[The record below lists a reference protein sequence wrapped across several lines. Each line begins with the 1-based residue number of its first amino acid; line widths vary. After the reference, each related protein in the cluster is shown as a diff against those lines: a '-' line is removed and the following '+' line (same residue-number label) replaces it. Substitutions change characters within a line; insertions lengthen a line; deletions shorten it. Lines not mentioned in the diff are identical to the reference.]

1 MTLPAWSGET
11 SPKPESFPRSL
22 NHPVP
27 ALGPRK
33 GFSLQ
38 QLATLPSL
46 SLTLSSSA
54 VVMIPFFII
63 NLLFIKHNYRG
74 VIEIIAAM

>member
-1 MTLPAWSGET
+1 MTLPTMSGET
-11 SPKPESFPRSL
+11 SPKPQSFPRSL

-27 ALGPRK
+27 ALGPSK

-38 QLATLPSL
+38 QLATLSSL
-46 SLTLSSSA
+46 NLTQSNSA
-54 VVMIPFFII
+54 VVVIPFFII

-74 VIEIIAAM
+74 VIEIIADT